1 MKVEMIHLQMVR
13 DNVVE
18 YNPVQTITVP
28 EMAADWIRPIIG
40 NLCREQIIVCGMD
53 TKMNP
58 TFIETIAI
66 GTVCECRASMAEIF
80 KTAILTNAYGVIVFH
95 NHPSGDCTP
104 SKMDDE
110 VTDSICKSANLLG
123 IRFLDHIIVGDENN
137 YYSYM
142 ENRAKKVLSTEEK
155 EMI

>member
-28 EMAADWIRPIIG
+28 KLAADWIRPIIG
-40 NLCREQIIVCGMD
+40 NSCREQIVVCGMD
-53 TKMNP
+53 AKMHP
-58 TFIETIAI
+58 TFIEIVAI
-66 GTVCECRASMAEIF
+66 GTVCECRASLAEIF

-104 SKMDDE
+104 SEEDNKI
-110 VTDSICKSANLLG
+110 TDRISKAAKLLDVC
-123 IRFLDHIIVGDENN
+123 FLDHIIMGEND
-137 YYSYM
+137 SYF
-142 ENRAKKVLSTEEK
+142 SFK
-155 EMI
+155 ESGLLC